1 MDSLKFTIVTP
12 SYNQGTYLEQ
22 TISSV
27 IRQGY
32 PCMEYGVIDGGSTDI
47 SVDVIRQHSNAITF
61 WMSEKDHGQ
70 ADAINKGFRRAT
82 GDIVAWINSD
92 DVYSADAFNTVASV
106 FDENKDVEIVYGN
119 CHVIDKTGAV
129 IGEERSENFDLSTL
143 LLGNR
148 LPQPATF
155 FRRSVLEEVGYLRED
170 LHYSFDY
177 EYWLRCALAG
187 KRFKHIDTTL
197 ASFRIHDSS
206 KTELDATRFNEDTF
220 RFLEEIFSTGPPL
233 DISTETYRQLSTMCR
248 NDSEPLYH
256 LLFTYRNGKQSL
268 NEPNEVKKRLTKMGL
283 NRLRYS
289 GFSRIVGR
297 HFINAFL
304 HTGSTQKTRSGI
316 GMILTLIRFCPL
328 FLVNGNALRLLVN
341 DFEPT

>member
-1 MDSLKFTIVTP
+1 M
-12 SYNQGTYLEQ
+12 
-22 TISSV
+22 
-27 IRQGY
+27 
-32 PCMEYGVIDGGSTDI
+32 
-47 SVDVIRQHSNAITF
+47 
-61 WMSEKDHGQ
+61 
-70 ADAINKGFRRAT
+70 
-82 GDIVAWINSD
+82 
-92 DVYSADAFNTVASV
+92 
-106 FDENKDVEIVYGN
+106 YGN

-129 IGEERSENFDLSTL
+129 IGKERSEDCDLSLL

-155 FRRSVLEEVGYLRED
+155 FRRSVLEEIGYLRED

-206 KTELDATRFNEDTF
+206 KTVLNATRFNEDTF
-220 RFLEEIFSTGPPL
+220 RFLEEIFSKGPPL
-233 DISTETYRQLSTMCR
+233 DVSKETYRRLFKMCR
-248 NDSEPLYH
+248 DNSEPLYH
-256 LLFTYRNGKQSL
+256 LLFTYRNGKQNL
-268 NEPNEVKKRLTKMGL
+268 NEPNEVKIRLTKMGL

-289 GFSRIVGR
+289 GFCRIVGR

-304 HTGSTQKTRSGI
+304 HAGSTQKTRSGI

-328 FLVNGNALRLLVN
+328 FLVNGNALRLLVSGS
-341 DFEPT
+341 ETA